1 MGRRKPWLIIQRLT
15 LLGSVVG
22 VLFVIPQVWITLAF
36 RPQIFTAVETVP
48 AQDYAIVFG
57 AQVYADFSLSD
68 VTRERIEA
76 ALQLYRQQKVQ
87 KIFISGDNRHNQ
99 EAEAIAWYA
108 EQNGV
113 PAQAIVIDRLGIDT
127 HDTCRHFAQLASQ
140 AVLVTQEFHLPRAMY
155 LCEQEGIRVTGLA
168 VNRLKIIQVRGRN
181 PLEIYT
187 IRTTRYIREAGL
199 TWAYVLGLY
208 DQFSNDAEQIERNT
222 G

>member
-1 MGRRKPWLIIQRLT
+1 MGRRKLQLIIQRLT
-15 LLGSVVG
+15 LLGSVIS

-36 RPQIFTAVETVP
+36 RPQIFTAIEMAP

-76 ALQLYRQQKVQ
+76 AIQLYEQKQVQ

-108 EQNGV
+108 EQKGV
-113 PAQAIVIDRLGIDT
+113 PVQALVIDRLGIDT
-127 HDTCRHFAQLASQ
+127 HDTCRHFAKLASR
-140 AVLVTQEFHLPRAMY
+140 AVLVTQEFHLPRAIY
-155 LCEQEGIRVTGLA
+155 LCEQEGIQVTGLA
-168 VNRLKIIQVRGRN
+168 VNRLKIIQVRGSN
-181 PLEIYT
+181 SIEIYM

-208 DQFSNDAEQIERNT
+208 DRLSNEAEQLEH
-222 G
+222 

>member
-1 MGRRKPWLIIQRLT
+1 VRRRKLQLIIQRLT
-15 LLGSVVG
+15 LLGSIIG
-22 VLFVIPQVWITLAF
+22 MLFVIPQAWITLAF

-48 AQDYAIVFG
+48 TQEYAVVFG

-76 ALQLYRQQKVQ
+76 AIQLYEQKKVQ

-108 EQNGV
+108 EQKGI
-113 PAQAIVIDRLGIDT
+113 PTQAIMIDRLGIDT
-127 HDTCRHFAQLASQ
+127 HDTCRHFAQLASK

-155 LCEQEGIRVTGLA
+155 LCEQEGIQVTGLA
-168 VNRLKIIQVRGRN
+168 VNRLNIIQVRGSN
-181 PLEIYT
+181 PIEIYT

-208 DQFSNDAEQIERNT
+208 DPFSNEAEQLEH
-222 G
+222 